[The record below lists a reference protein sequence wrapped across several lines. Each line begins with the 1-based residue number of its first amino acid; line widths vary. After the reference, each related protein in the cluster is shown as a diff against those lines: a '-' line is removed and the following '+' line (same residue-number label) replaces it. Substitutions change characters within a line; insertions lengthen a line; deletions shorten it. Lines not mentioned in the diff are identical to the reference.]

1 MCKVYLSVVNVLLAF
16 HLVVSDVCYLY
27 DIFSREGLGLDNEHF
42 FLFASFFVVDLV
54 VRCVCK
60 GY

>member
-1 MCKVYLSVVNVLLAF
+1 MVNVLLAF
-16 HLVVSDVCYLY
+16 HVVVGDVCDLY

-42 FLFASFFVVDLV
+42 FCLLHFFVVDLV
-54 VRCVCK
+54 VRCVCVCK